1 MLWASLQKHSDDV
14 EPEQKRSKKTNRQK
28 DEKNNM
34 NHDATLMEAAVQLGP
49 SLPHSLFGWM
59 IFLPRAMWAL
69 HQHWLETICSYQR
82 MSHVTPYPRKPIKVG
97 GLSRWQSPKHP
108 PRLDLTTASHSDF
121 PLFAHC
127 LLENDVWWLSHHT
140 YTSISVIYLQLCVR
154 MYVYIYIPCVYI
166 ELYRSYKRY
175 SWYHTI

>member
-1 MLWASLQKHSDDV
+1 MWTWAEAFK
-14 EPEQKRSKKTNRQK
+14 ENNRQK

-121 PLFAHC
+121 PCSLTAFWKMMSDDYHIIPIP
-127 LLENDVWWLSHHT
+127 LYRW
-140 YTSISVIYLQLCVR
+140 SIYNYVYVC